1 MLDIYHTKNPCVS
14 VIMVT
19 YNRAGYL
26 SRSITSYLN
35 QTYRNTELIIVDDGS
50 KDNTFQIVNGYMQ
63 THTNIRFLKHTHRN
77 ICLSKNAGIKAAI
90 GKYIAFLD
98 SDDMY
103 KSDYIEERVK
113 YMEAHPEVDLLEG
126 GAIIIGN
133 PDVKNKY
140 NLSEYIH
147 LSECHIGATFFGKA
161 EVFSALGGFDKN
173 VAYSEDSAFWEKAEK
188 LYKLIKFDHPGYVYY
203 RITPGSICNS
213 V

>member
-19 YNRAGYL
+19 YNRSGYL
-26 SRSITSYLN
+26 GRSISSYLSQSYKN
-35 QTYRNTELIIVDDGS
+35 SELLVVDDGS
-50 KDNTFQIVNGYMQ
+50 DDNTFQIVSGYMQ
-63 THTNIRFLKHTHRN
+63 THPNIRFLKHTHRN

-103 KSDYIEERVK
+103 KSDYLETRVRF
-113 YMEAHPEVDLLEG
+113 MEAHPDVDLIEG

-140 NLSEYIH
+140 NLSENIH

-161 EVFSALGGFDKN
+161 ELFSALGGFDKN
-173 VAYSEDSAFWEKAEK
+173 ISYSEDSAFWEKAENWYTLK
-188 LYKLIKFDHPGYVYY
+188 KFDHPGYVYY
-203 RITPGSICNS
+203 RLTPGSICNS